1 MSLPAPRTGP
11 LGRLARLLVAL
22 GFTYPLYSIADQG
35 GPTSFRDS
43 SNLTEPITWAL
54 HVAMLVLFVLLT
66 GQLAAA
72 IAGPATVRRW
82 QMRALAGLALVL
94 GAGALTAWIASGEVW
109 SSPLPELVWGFD
121 ALMLVETIV
130 ALLIAI
136 GLGAPGCE
144 VGVWPELIGRL
155 RGRDAALTT
164 KPICVIG
171 LHFLD
176 DWEARRRE
184 QGRKDSNAGH
194 LGGRA

>member
-1 MSLPAPRTGP
+1 
-11 LGRLARLLVAL
+11 
-22 GFTYPLYSIADQG
+22 LYSIADQG

-54 HVAMLVLFVLLT
+54 HVVMLVLFVLLT

-72 IAGPATVRRW
+72 MAGPATVRRW
-82 QMRALAGLALVL
+82 QMRTLAGLALVL
-94 GAGALTAWIASGEVW
+94 GAGALTAWIESGEVW

-136 GLGAPGCE
+136 GLGTPGCE

-164 KPICVIG
+164 SPICVIG
-171 LHFLD
+171 LHFVD

-184 QGRKDSNAGH
+184 RGREDSNAGH